1 MKKVL
6 AMLILACMLLPVL
19 VACTGDGQE
28 AQTTG
33 AEVTTTEETSP
44 LAEADPAWVGKQ
56 YNIIYRE
63 TYEHEWVYVEENAGS
78 LINDSIYARNMAVQD
93 LYGIELVLN
102 PVPTAS
108 FENDFLLPITNSV
121 MSGDDEYQLAA
132 GYSYRLARNSTSG
145 NFLDWYSMP
154 NVNIDGEWWD
164 RGFAE
169 AGSYKNHTY
178 IMTGSLSLSHLYSA
192 SCVFFNQT
200 IIDNNFAN
208 EGGAAGVYKL
218 VEDGEWT
225 YEAFYNYVKK
235 CTSDIGD
242 SGMDE
247 NDAYGYASND
257 TTAVDA
263 FMFGFDIPISTRTA
277 KGKIK
282 IAPVD
287 ENEKLIETARLLNEL
302 FNTSG
307 YTYNQSTSTVTGL
320 DVHYGMMIKGNT
332 AFTTSYLETATKLR
346 QTEINYGIIPYPK
359 WDKEQESYYSNNMD
373 FATAFA
379 IPSTVVDK
387 EMVGAI
393 TDALAYYS
401 YEYVREALY
410 GTVLKY
416 RDAKDDSSSKCID
429 IILNN
434 MKYDFA
440 YIYAG
445 AWGDVQ
451 GPSSLLR
458 ICVRGKNA
466 YIAAGYASNKNRYN
480 NTLNKFLE
488 NFE

>member
-6 AMLILACMLLPVL
+6 AILLLACMLLPVL

-63 TYEHEWVYVEENAGS
+63 NYENEWVYVEENAGS
-78 LINDSIYARNMAVQD
+78 LINDSIYARNKAVEG
-93 LYGIELVLN
+93 LYGIELVFH
-102 PVPTAS
+102 PTATAS
-108 FENDFLLPITNSV
+108 FENDWLAPITNSI
-121 MSGDDEYQLAA
+121 MSGDDAYQLAA
-132 GYSYRLARNSTSG
+132 GYTYRLAPNATTG
-145 NFLDWYSMP
+145 NFTDWYSMP
-154 NVNIDGEWWD
+154 NMNINGEWWD
-164 RGFAE
+164 RGFAD
-169 AGSYKNHTY
+169 AAAYNKHTY
-178 IMTGSLSLSHLYSA
+178 VMTGSLSLSHLYSA
-192 SCVFFNQT
+192 SCMFFNQT
-200 IIDNNFAN
+200 IIDNNFKN
-208 EGGAAGVYKL
+208 EGGAAKIYEL
-218 VEDGEWT
+218 VENGEWT
-225 YEAFYNYVKK
+225 YEAFYNYVKG
-235 CTSDIGD
+235 CTSDIGE

-247 NDAYGYASND
+247 NDEYGYASND
-257 TTAVDA
+257 TTAVDSYLFA
-263 FMFGFDIPISTRTA
+263 FDIPITTRSS
-277 KGKIK
+277 KGKIS
-282 IAPVD
+282 IVAMD
-287 ENEKLIETARLLNEL
+287 ENEKLIETARKLNDL

-307 YTYNQSTSTVTGL
+307 YTYNQSTSTVTDL
-320 DVHYGMMIKGNT
+320 DVHIGMMLKGKT
-332 AFTTSYLETATKLR
+332 AFTTSYLEAATELR
-346 QTEINYGIIPYPK
+346 QTDINYGIIPFPK
-359 WDKEQESYYSNNMD
+359 WDKDQESYYSNNMD

-379 IPSTVVDK
+379 IPSTVKDK
-387 EMVGAI
+387 EMVGAV

-416 RDAKDDSSSKCID
+416 RDAKDDASSKCID

-440 YIYAG
+440 YVYAF

-458 ICVRGKNA
+458 TCVRGKHA
-466 YIAAGYASNKNRYN
+466 YIAAGYASNKNRYK